1 LATTAAEARRRH
13 LLAALVVAAGAL
25 SCTSSSTVTPTPAPE
40 ARPDSVAPPTEP
52 VTPAN
57 AGASRQAAEPVTP
70 ANAGA
75 SRRANEPV
83 VRVGLAVGVASAR
96 VGGAGALELVSAS
109 GASLGTIAAGREATV
124 RQRGRDLALESG
136 GRTIG
141 PAATISVRPAMDG
154 GFVRANGRDYRGTL
168 ALFVTDS
175 GLTLVNEVPLE
186 SYLPGVVGAEMGAR
200 PEEDGEALEAQA
212 IVSRTYAMRNSGRWQ
227 AQGFD
232 YQAGVSDQV
241 YAGIGGENP
250 GALQAVAATAGLI
263 VTWNGRPIDAF
274 FFSTCGG
281 RTEAGQAVF
290 RGANPAYLRSVSDLA
305 PDGTAYCKLSP
316 RFHWR
321 EAYTGDALRAA
332 LRRYLPAAAGIPAS
346 RVTTVRD
353 LRVTA
358 RTESGRAGTLAIVLP
373 SGTVSVPGPA
383 IRRALRRPNGEILRS
398 TLFTLDVAR
407 VSDAVTGLII
417 EGSGAGHGV
426 GFCQWGAVGRA
437 RAGQRH
443 DEIIAAYFPGTQI
456 ERVY

>member
-1 LATTAAEARRRH
+1 
-13 LLAALVVAAGAL
+13 
-25 SCTSSSTVTPTPAPE
+25 
-40 ARPDSVAPPTEP
+40 
-52 VTPAN
+52 
-57 AGASRQAAEPVTP
+57 
-70 ANAGA
+70 
-75 SRRANEPV
+75 

-96 VGGAGALELVSAS
+96 VGGAGALEVLSPA
-109 GASLGTIAAGREATV
+109 GAPLGRLDVAQEATV
-124 RQRGRDLALESG
+124 RPRGVNLVLDAGS
-136 GRTIG
+136 RTIG
-141 PAATISVRPAMDG
+141 PASALLVRPAMAG
-154 GFVRANGRDYRGTL
+154 GFVRANGRDYRGILTL
-168 ALFVTDS
+168 AVTDS
-175 GLTLVNEVPLE
+175 GLTVVNELPLE
-186 SYLPGVVGAEMGAR
+186 SYLPGVVGAEMGPR
-200 PEEDGEALEAQA
+200 PDEDREALEAQA
-212 IVSRTYAMRNSGRWQ
+212 VVSRTYALRNRGRWA

-241 YAGIGGENP
+241 YAGIGAENP
-250 GALQAVAATAGLI
+250 GALDAVAATAGLI
-263 VTWNGRPIDAF
+263 VTWNGQPIDAF

-305 PDGTAYCKLSP
+305 PDGTAYCQLSP

-332 LRRYLPAAAGIPAS
+332 LRRYLPAAAGIAAD
-346 RVTTVRD
+346 RVTVVRD

-358 RTESGRAGTLAIVLP
+358 RTESGRAGALAIVLP

-407 VSDAVTGLII
+407 VSGAVTGLII

-437 RAGQRH
+437 RAGQH
-443 DEIIAAYFPGTQI
+443 YAEIIAAYFPGTQI